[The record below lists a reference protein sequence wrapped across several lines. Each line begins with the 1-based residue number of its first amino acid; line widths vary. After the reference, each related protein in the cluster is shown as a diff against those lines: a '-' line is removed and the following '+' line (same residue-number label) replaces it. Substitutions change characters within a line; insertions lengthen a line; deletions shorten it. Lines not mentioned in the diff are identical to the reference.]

1 MSLQM
6 IQKEIKLQE
15 EEEEEEEEEELQKRA
30 MEEETGDLI
39 EML

>member
-15 EEEEEEEEEELQKRA
+15 EEEEVIEVAEEEDHLPQEKV
-30 MEEETGDLI
+30 GIDKI
-39 EML
+39 